1 MAFSLPLNPQQGTY
15 TYGQKPMTAAD
26 LMQGIRGFS
35 LSGQPMAAPAP
46 TPAMQ
51 APIMQAPA
59 GSALAPVA
67 ANDLTGWTAPIVPTT
82 ETVAAGATNIANI
95 DPAKKTSGFLRDA
108 QGNLNLGNLETLTG
122 MIGTLGTLYGAFQ
135 QHKLAKDSFNFQK
148 DAYEKNMANQTKS
161 YNTALEDRIKA
172 RYTQEGRSGADE
184 YLKKHS
190 L

>member
-15 TYGQKPMTAAD
+15 TYGQRPLTATD
-26 LMQGIRGFS
+26 IMQGIKGFS
-35 LSGQPMAAPAP
+35 MSGQPMAAPAP
-46 TPAMQ
+46 APTMQSPAMSV
-51 APIMQAPA
+51 P
-59 GSALAPVA
+59 ALAPVA
-67 ANDLTGWTAPIVPTT
+67 ATDLTGWTAPIIPTDGGVT
-82 ETVAAGATNIANI
+82 TANGAAATVANA
-95 DPAKKTSGFLRDA
+95 DPAKRTAGFLRDA
-108 QGNLNLGNLETLTG
+108 QGNLNLGTLETLTG

-135 QHKLAKDSFNFQK
+135 QHKLAKESFNFQK